1 MDQLDHKAKSRK
13 VSFCPSPA
21 TQRKTRW
28 DNGLELKEQIKDEL
42 RNVLETSVNS
52 PRKSPRLSA
61 RNQGMEK
68 WASMK
73 EISKDQIYSRVKRS
87 NSMINL
93 GRNEPRKYSVDNT
106 ELKRFFTNDILTQ
119 TRRSDSGDRSDGDL
133 IDFFNWIERYSY

>member
-1 MDQLDHKAKSRK
+1 M
-13 VSFCPSPA
+13 
-21 TQRKTRW
+21 
-28 DNGLELKEQIKDEL
+28 KEQIKDEL

-52 PRKSPRLSA
+52 PRKSPRPSG

-106 ELKRFFTNDILTQ
+106 NCEGTQSVKCSVNNTNCEELNL
-119 TRRSDSGDRSDGDL
+119 
-133 IDFFNWIERYSY
+133 